1 MNRQKIAGFTLVEVM
16 IVIAII
22 GIIAAMAVPSYQ
34 DMIERNRLKQAAE
47 GLKSD
52 MQYARSE
59 AIKRS
64 NDLRVTLTG
73 TTSWCYGID
82 DNNSTC
88 ACGTAG
94 DCAIKTVNGGD
105 FQGIALDDNNSATFT
120 FRRGTAGAMGST
132 LSSTNYQARVVV
144 SNMGRV
150 SICTPAGASG
160 LSGYP
165 VCP

>member
-1 MNRQKIAGFTLVEVM
+1 MNRQKNVGITLIEVM
-16 IVIAII
+16 IVVAIT
-22 GIIAAMAVPSYQ
+22 GILAAIAVPSYQ

-52 MQYARSE
+52 MQFARTE

-64 NDLRVTLTG
+64 RDLRVSLTG

-82 DNNSTC
+82 NDNTAC
-88 ACGTAG
+88 ACGTVG
-94 DCAIKTVNGGD
+94 DCAIKSINGSD
-105 FQGIALDDNNSATFT
+105 FQGIALDAANSATFT

-144 SNMGRV
+144 SDTGRV
-150 SICTPAGASG
+150 RICTPADVTG
-160 LSGYP
+160 LPGYP
-165 VCP
+165 AC